1 MKVQDI
7 NIVAGILAK
16 VNFGKDISDQKIRL
30 TLYNDFYHIR
40 RIVKQASEDRQEII
54 DKFQADWRDSLA
66 AVQAFRQENKPVVGH
81 DDFLE
86 AEKNANEAI
95 SALFSAEVD
104 ATLKPVKIDAFMAA
118 YKGNELT
125 FEDIAALQE
134 SGVLEE

>member
-40 RIVKQASEDRQEII
+40 RFVKQAGEDRQEII
-54 DKFQADWRDSLA
+54 DKFQADWRDAIA

-86 AEKNANEAI
+86 AEKDANKAI